1 MMSLFGGLR
10 ISASALTAERL
21 RLNVIAE
28 NIANAETTRT
38 VAGGPYRRQEV
49 VLAENQ
55 GDTSAGL
62 LEGLTGLLSPG
73 GGVQALGVIED
84 QSPPRM
90 VFDPSHPDA
99 NAEGYVQMPNVDVPA
114 EVVDM
119 MAASRAYEA
128 NAVAFQS
135 QRQTEERALE
145 LLA

>member
-1 MMSLFGGLR
+1 MSLFSGLR

-21 RLNVIAE
+21 RMNVIAE

-38 VAGGPYRRQEV
+38 PAGGPYRRKQV
-49 VLAENQ
+49 ALIENV
-55 GDTSAGL
+55 GDDAAGL
-62 LEGLTGLLSPG
+62 LTGEAGVMGTG
-73 GGVQALGVIED
+73 GGVQALGVVED
-84 QSPPRM
+84 QTPPRM
-90 VFDPSHPDA
+90 AFDPSHPDA

-119 MAASRAYEA
+119 MAATRAYEA

-135 QRQTEERALE
+135 QRQTQERALE